1 MSDHEWHDIARY
13 NLVMPQKSMIKLY
26 NIMSISHHYTQD
38 NSEQFIMK
46 GFHEKLQRIT
56 VTIHAK
62 KESRISYEK
71 YYSKR

>member
-1 MSDHEWHDIARY
+1 
-13 NLVMPQKSMIKLY
+13 
-26 NIMSISHHYTQD
+26 MSISHHYTQD